1 MADVVAQAKFIG
13 TEERNERTWLKF
25 EVPSFVSKFPT
36 NASYVDDRPHG
47 LTANESYVIKLRQDR
62 PQPKYANEDPETL
75 PMWAYYY
82 TYMGLSSEAPPEAP
96 ESASEPRKVGGPQRL
111 TRDEKEAL
119 RIWGSVAL
127 QQATKHVG
135 DLLVAG
141 EKLMNST
148 VSILGVADAFYD
160 WLESRYVT
168 MLERLEEEP
177 SPTEEKPKAK
187 AKPTAEKETLL
198 EISKGEVANETPEE
212 PPLDEEMVERN
223 EAESRDVEEQGA
235 F

>member
-47 LTANESYVIKLRQDR
+47 LTANKSYVIKLRQDR

-96 ESASEPRKVGGPQRL
+96 ESASEPRKAGAPQQP
-111 TRDEKEAL
+111 TRDL
-119 RIWGSVAL
+119 SIWRSVAL
-127 QQATKHVG
+127 QEARQHV
-135 DLLVAG
+135 DALLLAG

-160 WLESRYVT
+160 WLRQN
-168 MLERLEEEP
+168 EEEP

-212 PPLDEEMVERN
+212 PPLDEEIVERN
-223 EAESRDVEEQGA
+223 EAESRDVEEQEE